1 MSSPA
6 TPASVFPSPSP
17 LPVPVATMRAVVE
30 EGTTRPL
37 AWRLEQLQRLERL
50 LTSAEPRMLAALAR
64 DLGRPALEGGLELAF
79 LRQELRHTHRHLA
92 GWMRPRRRPCPCGPG
107 RAMVRCGPNPWAAS

>member
-6 TPASVFPSPSP
+6 TPASVSPSPSP

-37 AWRLEQLQRLERL
+37 AWRLERLQRLERL

-64 DLGRPALEGGLELAF
+64 DLGRPAL
-79 LRQELRHTHRHLA
+79 
-92 GWMRPRRRPCPCGPG
+92 
-107 RAMVRCGPNPWAAS
+107 